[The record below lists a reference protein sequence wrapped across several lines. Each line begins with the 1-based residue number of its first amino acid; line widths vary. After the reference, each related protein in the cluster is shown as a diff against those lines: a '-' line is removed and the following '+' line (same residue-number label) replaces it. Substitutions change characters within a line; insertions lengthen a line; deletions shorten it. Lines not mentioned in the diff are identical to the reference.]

1 MLVPTAHNIIKNKT
15 ILSFE
20 REHRYSLRTIYKRI
34 AESFTGLSYADF
46 VSFAYDNTTIDLK
59 LSEIYNRYNE

>member
-1 MLVPTAHNIIKNKT
+1 MLAPTAHNIIKNKT

-34 AESFTGLSYADF
+34 AESFNGLSYADF

>member
-1 MLVPTAHNIIKNKT
+1 MLVPTAHSLIKNKT

-20 REHRYSLRTIYKRI
+20 AEHRYSLRMIHKRI
-34 AESFTGLSYADF
+34 AKSFTGLSYEDF

-59 LSEIYNRYNE
+59 LSEMYNRYNE